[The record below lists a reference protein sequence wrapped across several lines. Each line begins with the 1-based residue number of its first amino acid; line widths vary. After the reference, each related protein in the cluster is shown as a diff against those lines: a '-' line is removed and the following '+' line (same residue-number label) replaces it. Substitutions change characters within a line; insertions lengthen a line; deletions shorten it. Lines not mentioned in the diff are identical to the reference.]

1 MEIQKQAE
9 MLQTILTGDPDIGE
23 IHLIFHARWNDCVA
37 TVELFWSAD
46 EPDRRYMAIDFDMRN
61 EWYLPER

>member
-9 MLQTILTGDPDIGE
+9 RLQAMLAGDPDIGE
-23 IHLIFHARWNDCVA
+23 MHLLFHVRWTDCVA

-46 EPDRRYMAIDFDMRN
+46 EPDRRYMAIDFDMKRDWSLR
-61 EWYLPER
+61 E

>member
-23 IHLIFHARWNDCVA
+23 IQLFFHVRWNDCVA
-37 TVELFWSAD
+37 IVELFWSAN
-46 EPDRRYMAIDFDMRN
+46 ESDRRYLAIDFDMR
-61 EWYLPER
+61 RD